1 MRTIKAII
9 DDVIKAEG
17 GYVNDPRDRGG
28 ETNWGITDAVARAD
42 GYTGAMR
49 DLPRQRAFD
58 IYQRLYVQRPGFDHV
73 ATISEPIAAEMVD
86 TGVNMGPVVAARFAQ
101 RALNV
106 LSNGGKDYA
115 PVVVDGQFGPA
126 SRTALTAFLKKRGVL
141 GEKRLLALL
150 NALQGTRY
158 VELAEGR
165 AANTAFMF
173 GWLAR
178 ITDAK
183 SAHA

>member
-1 MRTIKAII
+1 MTTIKAII
-9 DDVIKAEG
+9 DDVIRAEG

-28 ETNWGITDAVARAD
+28 ETNWGITVAVARAD
-42 GYTGAMR
+42 GYTGPMR

-58 IYQRLYVQRPGFDHV
+58 IYRRLYVERPGFDKV
-73 ATISEPIAAEMVD
+73 AALSEPIAAEMVD
-86 TGVNMGPVVAARFAQ
+86 TGVNMGPPVAAQFAQ

-106 LSNGGKDYA
+106 LNNDGKDYA

-126 SRTALTAFLKKRGVL
+126 SRAALTAFLKRRGAL
-141 GEKRLLALL
+141 GEKRFLALL

-165 AANTAFMF
+165 AANRAFMF

-178 ITDAK
+178 IA
-183 SAHA
+183 A

>member
-1 MRTIKAII
+1 MTTIKAII
-9 DDVIKAEG
+9 DDVIRAEG

-28 ETNWGITDAVARAD
+28 ETNWGITVAVARAD
-42 GYTGAMR
+42 GYTGSMR

-58 IYQRLYVQRPGFDHV
+58 IYQRLYVQRPGFDRV
-73 ATISEPIAAEMVD
+73 AAISEPIAAEMVD
-86 TGVNMGPVVAARFAQ
+86 TGVNMGPAVAAQFAQ

-106 LSNGGKDYA
+106 LSNDGKDYA
-115 PVVVDGQFGPA
+115 FLTVDGQFGPA
-126 SRTALTAFLKKRGVL
+126 SRTALETFLKQRGAI
-141 GEKRLLALL
+141 GEKRFLALL

-165 AANTAFMF
+165 AANRAFMF

-178 ITDAK
+178 IA
-183 SAHA
+183 A